1 VIGGSFSRMSS
12 TSRAARL
19 FRAEHF
25 QAQQA
30 DKPSLWRTTAFYPRV
45 PQFGVDPPR
54 RPHGRI
60 FWIVKNG
67 VRHTGVG
74 AWGNLV
80 SNTDIWKVSLF
91 LGRIESLPPTVA
103 SEWKNPPGQ

>member
-19 FRAEHF
+19 FRAGHF

-45 PQFGVDPPR
+45 PNSEWI
-54 RPHGRI
+54 RPGDRTGQI

-67 VRHTGVG
+67 IRHTGVG

-80 SNTDIWKVSLF
+80 SDTENWKVSLF